1 MIGICNLDFNMV
13 SELSKYIELRDM
25 SGSSDFPKIDG
36 LIIDWV
42 DKSHTNFI
50 AQAAIVEHYARESI
64 PIIIYDRYMCIV
76 PKEHGWLKKF
86 NVEFFEPAFNNREG
100 YEYLPQW
107 TDLTYELEETHFD
120 LGYIGPL
127 NRRVKLFEKYYRDV
141 ATLWPNLNV
150 KYEETDVMNEEK
162 ETEWR
167 NDGIFK
173 DRHHDDYDFN
183 FTILIDSPDI
193 IEIGCLPPN
202 LFKLM
207 KHGVVP
213 ICPIEQKYF
222 QGMFQGLVVSKPS
235 EVEWYLRSFKDLR
248 EVLLDGIYKTISTQY
263 PEFTL
268 EYACDKI
275 KRKLMI

>member
-1 MIGICNLDFNMV
+1 MIGICNLDSDMM
-13 SELSKYIELRDM
+13 SELSKNIEIKDM

-42 DKSHTNFI
+42 DKSHIGFI
-50 AQAAIVEHYARESI
+50 TQAAMIEHYVRESI
-64 PIIIYDRYMCIV
+64 PVIIYDRYMCV
-76 PKEHGWLKKF
+76 TPKEHGWLKKF

-107 TDLTYELEETHFD
+107 TNLKYELEETQFD

-127 NRRVKLFEKYYRDV
+127 NRRVKLFEKYYRELS
-141 ATLWPNLNV
+141 TLWPMYNT
-150 KYEETDVMNEEK
+150 KYEETDVIDEEK
-162 ETEWR
+162 KIEWK
-167 NDGIFK
+167 NDGLFQDKNHI
-173 DRHHDDYDFN
+173 YDFN
-183 FTILIDSPDI
+183 FSIIIDSSDNI
-193 IEIGCLPPN
+193 SIGCLPHN
-202 LFKLM
+202 LFELM

-213 ICPIEQKYF
+213 ICPVEQKYF
-222 QGMFQGLVVSKPS
+222 QGMFQGLVVSKSS
-235 EVEWYLRSFKDLR
+235 EVEWYLRAFKDLR
-248 EVLLDGIYKTISTQY
+248 EVLLNEIYNTISTQY